1 VKALACAAMVGAALT
16 APGYA
21 QTAGRAGSASAPAVQ
36 ARQQVLA
43 FEGVLENAV
52 RQGTQM
58 LEQRLR
64 EATDPNWVF
73 VAGLTQARGFRLDD
87 YGLLFDVEFPSMRR
101 SMVWSLRALEQQAAA
116 GKPRQVNEAFS
127 SLQPRQIYQTEITNA
142 LVNAILDHSA
152 AVAIGAEE
160 WLTVAARESGFDR
173 RFVTG
178 DPADTA
184 ITVILRIK
192 GRDLQALRERTL
204 SRDEARKRVDVSS
217 Y

>member
-1 VKALACAAMVGAALT
+1 MVGAALT
-16 APGYA
+16 APGHA
-21 QTAGRAGSASAPAVQ
+21 QTAAGRAGSASTPQVQ

-87 YGLLFDVEFPSMRR
+87 YGVMFDVEFPSMRR
-101 SMVWSLRALEQQAAA
+101 SMVWSLRALEQAAA
-116 GKPRQVNEAFS
+116 GKARQVNEAFS

-142 LVNAILDHSA
+142 LVDAILDHSA
-152 AVAIGAEE
+152 SVAIGPEE

-184 ITVILRIK
+184 ITVILRIR

-204 SRDEARKRVDVSS
+204 SRDEARKRVDVRS

>member
-1 VKALACAAMVGAALT
+1 MVGAALT
-16 APGYA
+16 APGHA
-21 QTAGRAGSASAPAVQ
+21 QTAGRAGAVAAPQVQ

-87 YGLLFDVEFPSMRR
+87 YGVMFDVEFPSMRR
-101 SMVWSLRALEQQAAA
+101 SMVWSLRALEQAAA
-116 GKPRQVNEAFS
+116 GKTRPVNEAFS

-142 LVNAILDHSA
+142 LVDAVLDHSA
-152 AVAIGAEE
+152 SVAIGPDE
-160 WLTVAARESGFDR
+160 WLTIAARESGFDR

-184 ITVILRIK
+184 ITVILRIR

-204 SRDEARKRVDVSS
+204 SRDEARKRVDVRS